1 MKICKFEGCGRKH
14 QSLGFCDTHYQQ
26 LRKTG
31 ETWEIGNRKRKKRIC
46 KFEGCENIHRAGGFC
61 HSHYRQMR
69 ETGKTWVIG
78 SKQEKRICKFKGC
91 DRFCVGSELCDAHYR
106 QLRKTGKLMEINYRT
121 RKLGE
126 TFVNNG
132 GYIVEKIG
140 LGKKGWVLQHRLFME
155 KKIGRPL
162 EKHETV
168 HHKNTIR
175 DDNRIENLEIRHLSD
190 HPPGG
195 SLDDMMRYW
204 LEKIRKYG
212 PLYGYGVHETKGPKI
227 FDLDE

>member
-14 QSLGFCDTHYQQ
+14 KGHGFCRTHLRQFRKHGKTWQIVSIRKIPICTVKGCDRNNQALGFCMAHYSQF
-26 LRKTG
+26 RRTGKTREIVTRNRRMFCEFSG
-31 ETWEIGNRKRKKRIC
+31 CNKKHFSGGFCSSHSSQFRRTGKTWEIGRKNKIGTKI
-46 KFEGCENIHRAGGFC
+46 
-61 HSHYRQMR
+61 
-69 ETGKTWVIG
+69 KT
-78 SKQEKRICKFKGC
+78 
-91 DRFCVGSELCDAHYR
+91 
-106 QLRKTGKLMEINYRT
+106 
-121 RKLGE
+121 KLG
-126 TFVNNG
+126 
-132 GYIVEKIG
+132 YIRVKISESPPV
-140 LGKKGWVLQHRLFME
+140 WEREHRIVME

-162 EKHETV
+162 ENHETV

-204 LEKIRKYG
+204 LEKIGKYG

-227 FDLDE
+227 FDLDG

>member
-1 MKICKFEGCGRKH
+1 MKICKFEGCGKPHDSHGFCGSHASQHRNHGKTWEIGSLSKTPCNIEGCKAKRHTRKFCRYH
-14 QSLGFCDTHYQQ
+14 HKKYGGVSCDFKGCKNKCYKIGGGFCDTHRRQKRVHGK
-26 LRKTG
+26 L
-31 ETWEIGNRKRKKRIC
+31 WEIGSINPGSFNSVPLGTKKKNDKGYIQIKTRKKGGKWPLEHRI
-46 KFEGCENIHRAGGFC
+46 
-61 HSHYRQMR
+61 
-69 ETGKTWVIG
+69 V
-78 SKQEKRICKFKGC
+78 
-91 DRFCVGSELCDAHYR
+91 
-106 QLRKTGKLMEINYRT
+106 
-121 RKLGE
+121 
-126 TFVNNG
+126 
-132 GYIVEKIG
+132 
-140 LGKKGWVLQHRLFME
+140 ME

-204 LEKIRKYG
+204 LEKIGKYG

-227 FDLDE
+227 FDLDG